1 VRDAYNPFYVQPPP
15 EHAGAP
21 RIRFSG
27 TEVLHILGAVL
38 VLTLC
43 FAIVV
48 RCSDLAMVGEN
59 CTLGERLLP
68 RGIDLVAA
76 LVAVASGFLL
86 HELAHKVVAQRYGH
100 WAEFRAQFVNLLVS
114 YGIALGT
121 GLLLAAPGA
130 VLIQGQVTRRENG
143 IISLVGP
150 ATNFV
155 IAAIAWPLAWTDAA
169 TVGGFAY
176 IMGVVAFA
184 NALLCLFNLIPIS
197 PLDGKK
203 VIRWSKPA
211 YFGALAMAIV
221 LFLATLV
228 WRNGITAL

>member
-1 VRDAYNPFYVQPPP
+1 MRDAYNPFYVPPP
-15 EHAGAP
+15 TEHAGAP
-21 RIRFSG
+21 RVRFSG
-27 TEVLHILGAVL
+27 TEVLHILGAVA

-48 RCSDLAMVGEN
+48 RCSDLAVAGES
-59 CTLGERLLP
+59 CTLSERLLP
-68 RGIDLVAA
+68 RWLDVVAA

-150 ATNFV
+150 ATNFL
-155 IAAIAWPLAWTDAA
+155 IALVAWPFAWSSAPDRPLP
-169 TVGGFAY
+169 Y

-184 NALLCLFNLIPIS
+184 NALLCVFNLIPIN

-211 YFGALAMAIV
+211 YFGALSMAIL
-221 LFLATLV
+221 LFLATLL

>member
-1 VRDAYNPFYVQPPP
+1 MRDAYNPFYVEPPP

-21 RIRFSG
+21 RIRFSR
-27 TEVLHILGAVL
+27 TELLHILGAVA

-48 RCSDLAMVGEN
+48 RCSDGS
-59 CTLGERLLP
+59 CSISERLLP
-68 RGIDLVAA
+68 RPIDVVAA
-76 LVAVASGFLL
+76 LVAVASGFVL

-150 ATNFV
+150 ATNFL
-155 IAAIAWPLAWTDAA
+155 IAAIAWPFAWSADPSRPLPH
-169 TVGGFAY
+169 

-184 NALLCLFNLIPIS
+184 NALLCVFNLIPIS

-211 YFGALAMAIV
+211 YFASLGMAV
-221 LFLATLV
+221 LLFLATLV
-228 WRNGITAL
+228 WRNGITPL